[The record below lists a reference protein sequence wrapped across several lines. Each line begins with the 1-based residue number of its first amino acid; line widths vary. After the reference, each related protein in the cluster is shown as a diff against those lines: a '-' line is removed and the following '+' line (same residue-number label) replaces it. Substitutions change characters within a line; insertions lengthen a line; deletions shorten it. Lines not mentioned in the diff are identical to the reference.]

1 MFVAISCL
9 EGAMNMATQWQN
21 ADARAGVRRL
31 VASEV
36 SEALTRQPG
45 LAKGAAANTAQIVAA
60 VAAAVVGLPA
70 AQQKRLK
77 SKSADFADMIAAFAR
92 DEMSADRIEIPEP
105 SEVQPL
111 RDSGFGEL
119 VDAEEG
125 DRKSVGEGK
134 EGS

>member
-9 EGAMNMATQWQN
+9 EGAMNMATQLQN

-92 DEMSADRIEIPEP
+92 ERLEEHTSELQSLSRI
-105 SEVQPL
+105 S
-111 RDSGFGEL
+111 
-119 VDAEEG
+119 
-125 DRKSVGEGK
+125 
-134 EGS
+134 

>member
-1 MFVAISCL
+1 MILRPPRSTRTDTLFPYTTLFRS
-9 EGAMNMATQWQN
+9 
-21 ADARAGVRRL
+21 
-31 VASEV
+31 
-36 SEALTRQPG
+36 ALTRQPG

-105 SEVQPL
+105 SEVEPL
-111 RDSGFGEL
+111 RP
-119 VDAEEG
+119 EE
-125 DRKSVGEGK
+125 RRVGK
-134 EGS
+134 EWVSTCRSRWEPYH